1 MNAVFDS
8 IQGQVAAVE
17 FLTAA
22 LASDRLP
29 HALLFT
35 GPRGVGK
42 RTTALLLASIF
53 LTRDPANSQQLAET
67 RRHVFANT
75 HSDFHLVTR
84 DLARLHDKTGKS
96 KAVDFSISVV
106 RKEIVEPAS
115 KKSTMGVG
123 KVFVAREVE
132 LMNAGA
138 QNALLKTLEE
148 PQGRTL
154 IVLTTD
160 SPGSMLPT
168 IRSRCQV
175 VRFGAPS
182 IEECINVLK
191 RIDVL
196 KRTVGGDVRQLEAA
210 TKLAAGSPGLAMD
223 WLERGMV
230 STAAELIRLVD
241 SGSASDLQQFL
252 KAASED
258 YAKRELTRDELAS
271 EDAARRSGLQVLLRL
286 AADHIRAR
294 LPQSVSMEAECVR
307 VDALARAERYL
318 DMNVNLALILQQLA
332 SAVANAISSPR
343 G

>member
-22 LASDRLP
+22 LKSDRLP

-53 LTRDPANSQQLAET
+53 LTREPANAKELAET
-67 RRHVFANT
+67 RRHIFANT

-175 VRFGAPS
+175 VGFGAPS
-182 IEECINVLK
+182 IGECVE
-191 RIDVL
+191 VL

-210 TKLAAGSPGLAMD
+210 AKLAAGSPGLAMD
-223 WLERGMV
+223 WLERGMI

-241 SGSASDLQQFL
+241 SGSAGDLQQFL
-252 KAASED
+252 KAASDD

-286 AADHIRAR
+286 AADHIRQR
-294 LPQSVSMEAECVR
+294 LPASNSAEAECVR
-307 VDALARAERYL
+307 IDALARAERYL

-332 SAVANAISSPR
+332 SAVASAEVNPR